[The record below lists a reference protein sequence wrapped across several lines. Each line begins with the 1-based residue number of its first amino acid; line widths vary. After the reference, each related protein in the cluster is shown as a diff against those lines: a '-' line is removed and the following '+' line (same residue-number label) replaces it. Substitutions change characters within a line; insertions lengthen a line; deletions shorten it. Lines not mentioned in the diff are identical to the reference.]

1 MKNFK
6 FTTILMCVLLV
17 FSGCGTMNNTTKGT
31 AIGAGSG
38 AALGAVIGGLLGHG
52 KGAVIGAA
60 IGTAVGGGT
69 GAIIG
74 KKMDKKAEEAAR
86 VANAQVEKVTDA
98 NGLEA
103 VKVTFD
109 SGILFKF
116 NDSSLNPISKKSL
129 AEFSK
134 VLKEDQDVDIAV
146 YGYTDKVGTEEANQI
161 VSTKRANAV
170 RDYLSNQGVSSSQ
183 FKTVQGLGYSQYDES
198 LPAAK
203 NRKVEVYMYA
213 SKAMI
218 QKAQQQQSS
227 SNSGTESG
235 N

>member
-1 MKNFK
+1 MNKFK
-6 FTTILMCVLLV
+6 TTTIVMCVLLI
-17 FSGCGTMNNTTKGT
+17 FSGCGSMNNTGKGT
-31 AIGAGSG
+31 VIGAGSG
-38 AALGAVIGGLLGHG
+38 AALGAVIGGLIGHG

-86 VANAQVEKVTDA
+86 IANAQVEKVTDS

-116 NDSSLNPISKKSL
+116 NDASLNAISKKSL
-129 AEFSK
+129 ADFSK
-134 VLKEDQDVDIAV
+134 VLKEDPDLDIAV
-146 YGYTDKVGTEEANQI
+146 YGYTDKVGTAEANQI
-161 VSTKRANAV
+161 VSTRRANAV
-170 RDYLSNQGVSSSQ
+170 KDYLSTQGVSSSQ
-183 FKTVQGLGYSQYDES
+183 FKTIEGLGFTKYDES

-213 SKAMI
+213 SQAMI
-218 QKAQQQQSS
+218 QKAQQQ
-227 SNSGTESG
+227 SG